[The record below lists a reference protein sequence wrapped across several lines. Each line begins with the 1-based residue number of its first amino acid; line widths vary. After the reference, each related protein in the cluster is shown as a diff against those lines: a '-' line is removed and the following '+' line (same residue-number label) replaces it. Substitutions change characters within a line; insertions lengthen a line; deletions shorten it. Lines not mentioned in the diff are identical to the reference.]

1 MMENSKYPAIALG
14 ACMLPVLFAGMGSAR
29 ADSVGLL
36 ETSYEVDVKGITI
49 LDVNYS
55 TAMSGAGFHS
65 QASVKTR
72 GIAVFFSDYVMKVET
87 SGSMVDGQA
96 RPTQFTS
103 VRKKKDKTR
112 KIELNWDDDGL
123 AADDRKVGKDPD
135 TQADIDGALTPNV
148 TDMLTAVLQLGTS
161 QNGRPCQSTHRV
173 FDGKE
178 VFELRFAFKGE
189 GTFDADA
196 EGVYHGPVYECQ
208 MTYVPVAGRYA
219 TKFRNSKEEPP
230 VYSVWLA
237 PVGKDMSGAALL
249 LPVRASGKL
258 DGYKFV
264 AHANRVKVDGQP
276 FNQLTLN

>member
-1 MMENSKYPAIALG
+1 MIKPRYPAIALG
-14 ACMLPVLFAGMGSAR
+14 ACMLSALCVGMGSAR

-36 ETSYEVDVKGITI
+36 ESAYEVDVKGITV
-49 LDVNYS
+49 LDVKYS
-55 TAMSGAGFHS
+55 TAMSGADFRS

-72 GIAVFFSDYVMKVET
+72 GIAAFFSDYVMKVET
-87 SGSMVDGQA
+87 SGSMVDGKA
-96 RPTQFTS
+96 RPKQFTS
-103 VRKKKDKTR
+103 VREKKDKTR
-112 KIELNWDDDGL
+112 KIELNWDNNGV

-148 TDMLTAVLQLGTS
+148 TDMLTAILQLGTS
-161 QNGRPCQSTHRV
+161 QSGEPCQSTHRV

-189 GTFDADA
+189 GKFDADA
-196 EGVYHGPVYECQ
+196 EGAYHGPVYECQ

-219 TKFRNSKEEPP
+219 TKFRDSKEEPP
-230 VYSVWLA
+230 VYRVWLA
-237 PVGKDMSGAALL
+237 PIGKDKSGAALL
-249 LPVRASGKL
+249 LPVQASGKL

-264 AHANRVKVDGQP
+264 ARAKRVKVDGQP

>member
-1 MMENSKYPAIALG
+1 MKESKALAVTLG
-14 ACMLPVLFAGMGSAR
+14 VFMSSFLCAGMDRAR

-36 ETSYEVDVKGITI
+36 ETAYEVDVKGITV
-49 LDVNYS
+49 LDVKYS

-72 GIAVFFSDYVMKVET
+72 GIAAFFSDYVMKVET
-87 SGSMVDGQA
+87 SGSMVDGKA
-96 RPTQFTS
+96 RPKQFTS
-103 VRKKKDKTR
+103 VREKKDKTK
-112 KIELNWDDDGL
+112 KIELSWDNDGL

-135 TQADIDGALTPNV
+135 VQTDIDGALTSNV
-148 TDMLTAVLQLGTS
+148 TDMLTAILQLGIS
-161 QNGRPCQSTHRV
+161 QNGGPCQSTHRV

-189 GTFDADA
+189 GTFDSDS
-196 EGVYHGPVYECQ
+196 EETYHGPVYECQ

-219 TKFRNSKEEPP
+219 TKFRASKEEPP

-237 PVGKDMSGAALL
+237 PIGKEKSGAALL

-264 AHANRVKVDGQP
+264 ANAKHVKVDGQP